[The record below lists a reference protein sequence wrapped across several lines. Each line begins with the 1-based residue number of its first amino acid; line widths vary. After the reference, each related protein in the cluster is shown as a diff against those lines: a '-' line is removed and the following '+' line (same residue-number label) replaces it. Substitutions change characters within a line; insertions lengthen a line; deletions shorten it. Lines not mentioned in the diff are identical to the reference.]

1 MRKVFDLILLFLL
14 LAFLF
19 WQKEPLTANFN
30 YLRLGPCDRP
40 ITYRLGLVDA
50 DYGFT
55 PQQFLVKVEEADQI
69 WSRLVSKNLFVEKP
83 DGKLIINLIYS
94 DRQSMFDNL
103 NQLESGLQTGKQS
116 LDTSIADFK
125 NLQADFEK
133 KLSEF
138 NAEVEKWNRQGGA
151 PEDVFNQLK
160 NRQNELQTEAD
171 KINNLAGQLNLS
183 AQNYN
188 LGVGQYNQKAKNLN
202 AAIKAIPEAGLY
214 SGSVPKIDIYL
225 TSGNKEL
232 VHTLAHELGHA
243 LGLAHTESGQSIM
256 YPFTNEVLL
265 PDVQET
271 QALQLYCKQKNWEIA
286 LARIKASLAQLF
298 ARFLRD

>member
-160 NRQNELQTEAD
+160 NPLLNR
-171 KINNLAGQLNLS
+171 KRVGFFQLKERLS
-183 AQNYN
+183 LDYHRPPSESCESDRAVVRPLCQPPRPH
-188 LGVGQYNQKAKNLN
+188 LRSCRRWPTHA
-202 AAIKAIPEAGLY
+202 E
-214 SGSVPKIDIYL
+214 SPK
-225 TSGNKEL
+225 TS
-232 VHTLAHELGHA
+232 
-243 LGLAHTESGQSIM
+243 
-256 YPFTNEVLL
+256 
-265 PDVQET
+265 
-271 QALQLYCKQKNWEIA
+271 
-286 LARIKASLAQLF
+286 
-298 ARFLRD
+298 